1 MSGPPPQRRILNCG
15 SIVLTPQE
23 NECLFGHLGKKC
35 TTMSSA
41 VVQVFL
47 ADRSSWVKRCC
58 GVVCLVKDNSLRSY
72 FLRVY
77 DLKDGRQLFEQELY
91 NNFTLSQSKP
101 YFLSFVGDTCQVGMN
116 FANDEEARRFRAAVG
131 DLEKRQQRRTGPNL
145 PMATVDIKNPEIVN
159 ARYHNNMQVNNMVHS
174 NLKDKERKKKGRGG
188 KKKLT
193 KADIGTPSNFQH
205 VGHVGWDPNTG
216 FDLNNLDPELK
227 NLFDMCGI
235 SEDQL
240 KDKETSKV
248 IYDIIENQ
256 GGVEAVKN
264 ELRRQAPPP
273 PSRGGLPPPPPPH
286 SSVAPPPPPNRG
298 RGAPPPPPS
307 RVPTPAPPPHSRV
320 PTPAPPPPSRPGM
333 GTHPPPPP
341 PNRGPGPSPPTP
353 ACLPPPPPPPSAF
366 GGPPAP
372 PPPPPPPPP
381 PLPPGLAPPSDLDS
395 TEAPGGRSALLDQ
408 IRGGA
413 QLKKMDASSKPAAS
427 GGGRGALL
435 DQIRQGIQLKNVS
448 QEGPDS
454 TPQLSAASSGI
465 VGALMEAMQKR
476 NVVIHSSDED
486 EDDDDEEDFEDDD
499 EWDD

>member
-131 DLEKRQQRRTGPNL
+131 DLEKRQQRRTEKRRDPPNGPNL

-298 RGAPPPPPS
+298 RG
-307 RVPTPAPPPHSRV
+307 
-320 PTPAPPPPSRPGM
+320 
-333 GTHPPPPP
+333 
-341 PNRGPGPSPPTP
+341 
-353 ACLPPPPPPPSAF
+353 
-366 GGPPAP
+366 
-372 PPPPPPPPP
+372 PPPP